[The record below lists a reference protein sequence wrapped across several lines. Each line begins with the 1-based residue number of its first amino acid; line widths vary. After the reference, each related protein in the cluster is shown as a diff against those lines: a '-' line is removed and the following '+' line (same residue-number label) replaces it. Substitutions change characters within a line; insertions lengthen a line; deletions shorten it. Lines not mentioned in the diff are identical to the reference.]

1 MDNPELEKI
10 HDERILA
17 YFSRSVWNTEIAV
30 LGVIAAITM
39 VLFVQVQTTA
49 VWWWLAQ
56 ALVVQIPRLYL
67 AHKIVDTEKVNTKTR
82 LNLAVLLAIIGGL
95 SMASVMFFSP
105 LMTLETCALISMIL
119 VGTAAGSIATCH
131 GYRAIYLAFVVP
143 IFVGILAIW
152 GFGGVNEISM
162 LFSVMVALLTIQLGV
177 LFYSLSRRVYN
188 TYCEGLITQDKLERA
203 LRSEQMANSAKT
215 RFLAAASHD
224 LRQPLHAMALFSAAL
239 SMRPLDEK
247 SQTIATKMNEAMQA
261 LTSELDSLLDISK
274 LDAGI
279 VSVEQTT
286 IDLSG
291 LVRRLAELFE
301 LQAEEKNVR
310 LNIHVAEHL
319 FAHTDP
325 KLLERIL
332 RNVLDNAVKYTY
344 EGAVTCALES
354 KQGRAVISVTDT
366 GVGIEPAEQLHIWEE
381 FYQVGNSARD
391 RQQGLGLGL
400 SVVSRLAKILNIT
413 VDVESKLG
421 EGTAIQLTLPV
432 EIPSFLDTE
441 IRRDDFTMAELE
453 KLNNRHVLVVDDDE
467 GVQLGTESL
476 LKGLGMTVT
485 SAANEASA
493 LQKFRTHPVDVVLM
507 DLRLADGDDGF
518 ETVQKLRSVKQDIPV
533 IVISGDTGPDRLKK
547 ASSFGCAWLVKPVKT
562 ELLIAE
568 LNRIFE

>member
-1 MDNPELEKI
+1 MDNPDLKKI

-17 YFSRSVWNTEIAV
+17 YFSRSVRNTALPV
-30 LGVIAAITM
+30 LGVIAAITI
-39 VLFVQVQTTA
+39 VLYVQVQTTA
-49 VWWWLAQ
+49 VWWWLGQ
-56 ALVVQIPRLYL
+56 ALAIQVPRLYL
-67 AHKIVDTEKVNTKTR
+67 AQRILDTEKTSTKVR
-82 LNLAVLLAIIGGL
+82 LNLAVVLALIGGL
-95 SMASVMFFSP
+95 SMSSVMFFSP
-105 LMTLETCALISMIL
+105 LMTLETCALITMIL

-131 GYRAIYLAFVVP
+131 GYRPIYLAFVVP
-143 IFVGILAIW
+143 IFIGILGIW
-152 GFGGVNEISM
+152 GFGGLNEISM
-162 LFSVMVALLTIQLGV
+162 LFSVMVALLTLQLGA
-177 LFYSLSRRVYN
+177 LFYTLSRRVYN
-188 TYCEGLITQDKLERA
+188 TYCEGLISQDKLERA

-247 SQTIATKMNEAMQA
+247 SQAIATKMNEAMQA

-291 LVRRLAELFE
+291 LVRRLAELYE
-301 LQAEEKNVR
+301 LQATEKNVQ
-310 LNIHVAEHL
+310 LNIQVAEHL
-319 FAHTDP
+319 FVHTDP

-344 EGAVTCALES
+344 EGAVTCTLEAIEG
-354 KQGRAVISVTDT
+354 QAVISITDT
-366 GVGIEPAEQLHIWEE
+366 GVGIDSEEQPHIWEE

-400 SVVSRLAKILNIT
+400 SVVSRLAKILNIELK
-413 VDVESKLG
+413 VESKLG
-421 EGTAIQLTLPV
+421 VGTAFHLTLPV
-432 EIPSFLDTE
+432 DAPSFLNTDFHK
-441 IRRDDFTMAELE
+441 DDLSVAELE
-453 KLNNRHVLVVDDDE
+453 KLNNRRVLVVDDDE

-476 LKGLGMTVT
+476 LKGLGMSVT

-493 LQKFRTHPVDVVLM
+493 LQKFRTQPVDVVLM

-533 IVISGDTGPDRLKK
+533 IVISGDTGPDRLQK
-547 ASSFGCAWLVKPVKT
+547 ASSFDCAWLVKPVKT